1 MKYVLDTNA
10 FSALMARRQVTIERL
25 AAVGR
30 ADVGVPHP
38 VLAEVAYGI
47 ERLPRSRRR
56 DLLRGRYLLLGEELR
71 RVEWTDDVSE
81 SFGSIKAAL
90 ERRGQLI
97 EDFDAAIAAHALAHH
112 AILVTAN
119 LRHMA
124 RIAGLK
130 IDDWG

>member
-47 ERLPRSRRR
+47 ERLARSKRREH
-56 DLLRGRYLLLGEELR
+56 LRERYLLLGEELR
-71 RVEWTDDVSE
+71 RVEWTDDVSDA
-81 SFGSIKAAL
+81 FVAIKASL
-90 ERRGQLI
+90 ERRGQRI
-97 EDFDAAIAAHALAHH
+97 EDFDAAIAAHAVAHH
-112 AILVTAN
+112 ATLVTSN
-119 LRHMA
+119 LRHMT
-124 RIAGLK
+124 RVAGLK